1 MPLFQRLIQRF
12 MYLEKQRKQAG
23 MKRILLLI
31 GTTLFM
37 ASIGCKQSPAP
48 AWEGYSINK
57 VAEEKQGMVV
67 CAHPAASQ
75 VGTDVLKA
83 GGNAVDAAIAVQ
95 FALAVVYPVAGNI
108 GGGGFMVIRQA
119 DGHTDALD
127 YREKAPAAAG
137 RDMYLDSTGAVIP
150 GLSLNGHLASGVPGS
165 VDGMLEAFAR
175 YSQLK
180 DFNKLIQPAIDLA
193 EQGFHLT
200 ERQAKN
206 LNSAQE
212 SFIKYNTKKPVFV
225 RDSAWKEGDLLIQP
239 DLAQTLIRIRDQ
251 GRDGFY
257 AGKTADLIVAEMQA
271 GHGIITHQDL
281 QDYHAQ
287 WRDAL
292 VGDYRGY
299 QVITMPPSS
308 SGGVALLQ
316 LLESVETFPLAD
328 YGFHSTDAV
337 HVMAEAERRVYADR
351 AEHLGDMDF
360 YPVPIEGMI
369 DPAYNQARMK
379 DFDPAHATPS
389 DAISA
394 GTPAAK
400 ESEQTTHFSV
410 VDKDGNAV
418 SVTTTINGG
427 YGCKTV
433 VSGAGFLLN
442 NEMDDFSSK
451 PGVPNM
457 FGLVG
462 GEANAIQPGKRM
474 LSSMT
479 PSIVAKDGKLFMVVG
494 SPGGSTIITSVFQMI
509 VDVIDFGMT
518 MDASVQSSR
527 FHHQWKPDFIFLEP
541 DSLPAATM
549 QGLRAMGYEL
559 NIRGN
564 IGRVDAILRQPDGT
578 LVGAADTRGDD
589 HAEGY

>member
-1 MPLFQRLIQRF
+1 
-12 MYLEKQRKQAG
+12 
-23 MKRILLLI
+23 
-31 GTTLFM
+31 
-37 ASIGCKQSPAP
+37 
-48 AWEGYSINK
+48 
-57 VAEEKQGMVV
+57 
-67 CAHPAASQ
+67 
-75 VGTDVLKA
+75 
-83 GGNAVDAAIAVQ
+83 
-95 FALAVVYPVAGNI
+95 
-108 GGGGFMVIRQA
+108 
-119 DGHTDALD
+119 
-127 YREKAPAAAG
+127 
-137 RDMYLDSTGAVIP
+137 
-150 GLSLNGHLASGVPGS
+150 
-165 VDGMLEAFAR
+165 MLEAFAR

-328 YGFHSTDAV
+328 YGFHSTEAV

>member
-1 MPLFQRLIQRF
+1 
-12 MYLEKQRKQAG
+12 
-23 MKRILLLI
+23 
-31 GTTLFM
+31 
-37 ASIGCKQSPAP
+37 
-48 AWEGYSINK
+48 
-57 VAEEKQGMVV
+57 
-67 CAHPAASQ
+67 
-75 VGTDVLKA
+75 
-83 GGNAVDAAIAVQ
+83 
-95 FALAVVYPVAGNI
+95 
-108 GGGGFMVIRQA
+108 
-119 DGHTDALD
+119 
-127 YREKAPAAAG
+127 
-137 RDMYLDSTGAVIP
+137 MYLDSTGAVIP

-165 VDGMLEAFAR
+165 VDGMLEAFSR

-180 DFNKLIQPAIDLA
+180 DFKKLIQPAIDLA
-193 EQGFHLT
+193 EKGFHLT
-200 ERQAKN
+200 ERQANN
-206 LNSAQE
+206 LNSARE
-212 SFIKYNTKKPVFV
+212 SFTKYNTTKPIFV

-271 GHGIITHQDL
+271 GHGIISHQDL

-287 WRDAL
+287 WRSAL

-308 SGGVALLQ
+308 SGGIALLQ

-328 YGFHSTDAV
+328 YGFQSTEAV
-337 HVMAEAERRVYADR
+337 HVMVEAERRVYADR

-360 YPVPIEGMI
+360 YPVPINGLI

-379 DFDPAHATPS
+379 DFDPVHATPS

-394 GTPAAK
+394 GTPAPK

-418 SVTTTINGG
+418 AVTTTLNGG

-433 VSGAGFLLN
+433 VAGAGFLLN

-462 GEANAIQPGKRM
+462 GEANAISPGKRM

-509 VDVIDFGMT
+509 VDAVDFGMT
-518 MDASVQSSR
+518 MDASVQSTR
-527 FHHQWKPDFIFLEP
+527 FHHQWKPDFVFLEP

-549 QGLRAMGYEL
+549 KGLREMGYEL

-564 IGRVDAILRQPDGT
+564 IGRVDAIMRQPDGT

>member
-1 MPLFQRLIQRF
+1 
-12 MYLEKQRKQAG
+12 
-23 MKRILLLI
+23 
-31 GTTLFM
+31 
-37 ASIGCKQSPAP
+37 
-48 AWEGYSINK
+48 
-57 VAEEKQGMVV
+57 
-67 CAHPAASQ
+67 
-75 VGTDVLKA
+75 
-83 GGNAVDAAIAVQ
+83 
-95 FALAVVYPVAGNI
+95 
-108 GGGGFMVIRQA
+108 
-119 DGHTDALD
+119 
-127 YREKAPAAAG
+127 
-137 RDMYLDSTGAVIP
+137 
-150 GLSLNGHLASGVPGS
+150 
-165 VDGMLEAFAR
+165 
-175 YSQLK
+175 
-180 DFNKLIQPAIDLA
+180 
-193 EQGFHLT
+193 
-200 ERQAKN
+200 
-206 LNSAQE
+206 
-212 SFIKYNTKKPVFV
+212 
-225 RDSAWKEGDLLIQP
+225 
-239 DLAQTLIRIRDQ
+239 
-251 GRDGFY
+251 
-257 AGKTADLIVAEMQA
+257 
-271 GHGIITHQDL
+271 
-281 QDYHAQ
+281 
-287 WRDAL
+287 
-292 VGDYRGY
+292 
-299 QVITMPPSS
+299 
-308 SGGVALLQ
+308 
-316 LLESVETFPLAD
+316 
-328 YGFHSTDAV
+328 
-337 HVMAEAERRVYADR
+337 MAEAERRVYADR

-379 DFDPAHATPS
+379 DFDPMHATPS